1 MESAPPVAPGTPG
14 GIASASPLA
23 HAPGENPFQRG
34 ARVVLRA
41 LDHLEEWLIA
51 TLIGAATALIFFA
64 VVHRYGT
71 GLSINGAKW
80 LETHGIPLVP
90 VFLRAIYTFFSE
102 LDVSWAQ
109 ELCIFMFI
117 WMAKFGAAYGVR
129 TGIHVGVD
137 VIVNLLPP
145 EKRKRVILFAIAG
158 GAFFTAVIAT
168 FGFSFVT
175 QMYATGQQSYDLE
188 WPMWAIYLAIPL
200 GSGLMSFRF
209 LQVFWSYYWTGTLPH
224 HSEAHVEG
232 TETVDPVLPSTSPH
246 GTVPGRWANPLSLT
260 LILAPIFILLLC
272 FAHKTGTIV
281 LPQSLRA
288 LLLFILLIAFMLT
301 GMPISIALGLT
312 VLSFLYILTA
322 VPIESVSMKLFTGLE
337 SFEIMAIP
345 FFILAGN
352 FLSHGGVAR
361 RMINFA
367 VSLIGHW
374 RGGLGLAGIIA
385 CAMFALV
392 CGSSVATVAAIGA
405 IVLPEMV
412 RHGYPM
418 RFGAG
423 IITVAGSLG
432 ILMLPSIP
440 KIVYAVTTNTS
451 IGALFVAGLLPGSLL
466 TAMLCTVTWYIAKRR
481 NYPIMQKASWA
492 ATWHA
497 FRESVWGLLLVV
509 IIIGGIYSGIFTATE
524 AAAMAAVYSFLIS
537 VFVYKAIK
545 LKDVG
550 RVLLRAANTS
560 AMLLYIITNAVL
572 FSFVLT
578 NENIPSALAD
588 WILAQNLGW
597 FGFLLLV
604 NVLLLM
610 AGNFMEPNSII
621 LIMAPILA
629 PAAKRLGIDLVHF
642 GIVIDVNM
650 EVGLCHPPVGL
661 NLYVASM
668 IARMR
673 ITELAV
679 AVLPWLLTML
689 LFLVVVTYWPELTLF
704 LPRLLGMM

>member
-1 MESAPPVAPGTPG
+1 VA
-14 GIASASPLA
+14 
-23 HAPGENPFQRG
+23 QRKQNLFL
-34 ARVVLRA
+34 RV

-51 TLIGAATALIFFA
+51 TLIAAATALIFFA
-64 VVHRYGT
+64 VIHRYGT
-71 GLSINGAKW
+71 GLSINFAKW
-80 LETHGIPLVP
+80 LDAHGVPLLP
-90 VFLRAIYTFFSE
+90 ALFRDIYAFFAE
-102 LDVSWAQ
+102 MDVSWAQ

-137 VIVNLLPP
+137 VLVNLLPP
-145 EKRKRVILFAIAG
+145 AKRKGVILFAILC
-158 GAFFTAVIAT
+158 GAFFTAVIAS
-168 FGFSFVT
+168 FGFTFVSE
-175 QMYATGQQSYDLE
+175 MYKTGQQSYDLE
-188 WPMWAIYLAIPL
+188 WPMWMIYLAIPV
-200 GSGLMSFRF
+200 GSGLMCFRF
-209 LQVFWSYYWTGTLPH
+209 LQVAWWYYWTGHLPH

-232 TETVDPVLPSTSPH
+232 VEGTDALHPTESPH
-246 GTVPGRWANPLSLT
+246 GTVPSRWANPLQWT
-260 LILAPIFILLLC
+260 LIFAPIFIILLC
-272 FAHKTGTIV
+272 VAHKSGVIV
-281 LPQSLRA
+281 LPDTLRA
-288 LLLFILLIAFMLT
+288 LLLFILLISFMVT
-301 GMPISIALGLT
+301 GMPVSIALGLT
-312 VLSFLYILTA
+312 VLTFLFILTS

-374 RGGLGLAGIIA
+374 HGGLGLAGIVS

-440 KIVYAVTTNTS
+440 KIVYAVSTNTS
-451 IGALFVAGLLPGSLL
+451 IGALFVAGLLPGTML
-466 TAMLCTVTWYIAKRR
+466 TVMLCLVTWFLAKKRK
-481 NYPIMQKASWA
+481 YPAMPR
-492 ATWHA
+492 ATWGETWVA
-497 FRESVWGLLLVV
+497 FRESVWGLMLVV

-524 AAAMAAVYSFLIS
+524 AAAMAAVYSFFIA
-537 VFVYKAIK
+537 VFVYKAIRI
-545 LKDVG
+545 KDVP

-604 NVLLLM
+604 NVLLLV

-668 IARMR
+668 IAGMR

-679 AVLPWLLTML
+679 AVWPWLVTML
-689 LFLVVVTYWPELTLF
+689 LFLIVVTYWPELTLF

>member
-1 MESAPPVAPGTPG
+1 MSYRSAGV
-14 GIASASPLA
+14 L
-23 HAPGENPFQRG
+23 
-34 ARVVLRA
+34 LRA

-51 TLIGAATALIFFA
+51 TLIAAATALIFFA

-80 LETHGIPLVP
+80 AEGHGIPLVP
-90 VFLRAIYTFFSE
+90 IVLRAIYTFFSE

-145 EKRKRVILFAIAG
+145 EKRRWVILFAIG
-158 GAFFTAVIAT
+158 CGAFFTGVIAGFGVT
-168 FGFSFVT
+168 FVA
-175 QMYATGQQSYDLE
+175 QMYATGQQSSDLE
-188 WPMWAIYLAIPL
+188 WPMWAIYLAIPV
-200 GSGLMSFRF
+200 GSALMCFRF
-209 LQVFWSYYWTGTLPH
+209 LQVFWTYYRTGVLPH

-232 TETVDPVLPSTSPH
+232 TPTVDPVLPSVSPH
-246 GTVPGRWANPLSLT
+246 GLVPRRWSTPLALS
-260 LILAPIFILLLC
+260 LILAPILILLLC

-288 LLLFILLIAFMLT
+288 ILLFILLIAFMLT
-301 GMPISIALGLT
+301 GTPVSISLGLT
-312 VLSFLYILTA
+312 VLSFLYILTS
-322 VPIESVSMKLFTGLE
+322 VPIELVSMKLFTGLE

-361 RMINFA
+361 RMIDFA

-418 RFGAG
+418 HFGAG

-481 NYPIMQKASWA
+481 NYPFMERASWGA
-492 ATWHA
+492 AWVA
-497 FRESVWGLLLVV
+497 FRESMWGLLLVV

-524 AAAMAAVYSFLIS
+524 AAAMAAVYSFFIS
-537 VFVYKAIK
+537 VFVYKAIRI
-545 LKDVG
+545 KDVP

-597 FGFLLLV
+597 FGFLMLV
-604 NVLLLM
+604 NVLLLV

-629 PAAKRLGIDLVHF
+629 PAARRLGIDLVHF

-668 IARMR
+668 IANMR
-673 ITELAV
+673 IVQLAV

-689 LFLVVVTYWPELTLF
+689 VFLVIVTYWPELTLF